1 MPAVHKSDHF
11 DIRDKTAF
19 VLISVEICAA
29 VSGKL
34 FKDLILVF
42 CCIFLCVCKYD
53 LPTPHSLPCMFG
65 AYIYDAVLIRYG
77 QTRPNS

>member
-1 MPAVHKSDHF
+1 MPAVHKSNHF
-11 DIRDKTAF
+11 DIRDKPAF

-34 FKDLILVF
+34 EN
-42 CCIFLCVCKYD
+42 KYD
-53 LPTPHSLPCMFG
+53 LPTPHSLPYMFG